1 MRRWLGSLNHFDFA
15 APVYDRVIRG
25 QSIDRLR
32 ALARLTTDDWLLDI
46 GGGTGR
52 IAQGLRPYVRG
63 VCVLDRSSG
72 MLREA
77 ASKGALAP
85 CRAGAEALPFESG
98 AFAKIVAVDAF
109 HHIQEQ
115 AAAAQE
121 FLRVLAPGGTLVI
134 EEPDIR
140 RASVKLVALGEAV
153 ALMRSHFLKPSALTR
168 FFATA
173 EVRIRVVEEAPNFWV
188 VVEKSLP
195 GR

>member
-1 MRRWLGSLNHFDFA
+1 MTESSGDS
-15 APVYDRVIRG
+15 
-25 QSIDRLR
+25 QSIDCVHLHASRPTTGCST
-32 ALARLTTDDWLLDI
+32 LAAVQVASRK
-46 GGGTGR
+46 GF
-52 IAQGLRPYVRG
+52 VRMCE

-153 ALMRSHFLKPSALTR
+153 ALMRSHFLKASALAR